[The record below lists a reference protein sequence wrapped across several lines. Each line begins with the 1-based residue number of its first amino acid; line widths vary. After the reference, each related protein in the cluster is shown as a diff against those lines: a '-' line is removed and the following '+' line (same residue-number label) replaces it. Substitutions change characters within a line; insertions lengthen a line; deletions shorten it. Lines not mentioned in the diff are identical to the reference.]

1 MRCLTSMTARLD
13 KAKGP
18 AQAHA
23 PGENRGGP
31 PHFIAPTVPIAHDA
45 PNWWETGALL
55 KLTQRV
61 PSVTVLKGVC
71 LSFGS
76 LQF

>member
-1 MRCLTSMTARLD
+1 MRCLTNMTARLD
-13 KAKGP
+13 KAKVP

-23 PGENRGGP
+23 PGGNQGGP
-31 PHFIAPTVPIAHDA
+31 PHFTAPTVPTAHDA

-55 KLTQRV
+55 KLTRV